1 MCDQENEISYLF
13 GSWGAVDQAEAIRE
27 IESGER
33 SYTLQ
38 LQDGSRA
45 LLDTVGT
52 GSSKRLCAYA
62 NGAEVLSLE
71 NAPQISAQ
79 VRSNVRPESAE
90 RMLPAGPWR

>member
-1 MCDQENEISYLF
+1 MCDHENEISYLF
-13 GSWGAVDQAEAIRE
+13 GSWGAVDKAEAIRE

-45 LLDTVGT
+45 AIDTVGT

-62 NGAEVLSLE
+62 NGAEVLSLDD
-71 NAPQISAQ
+71 APQISA
-79 VRSNVRPESAE
+79 
-90 RMLPAGPWR
+90 